1 MFQLANVTGIIQY
14 FKRNFAALKGYIIPI
29 RDVEIECDA
38 DSLPDRLINPDEYE
52 LLSQNSQIQGAAEPM
67 ESDPNERK
75 LTPVYTYSSPK

>member
-1 MFQLANVTGIIQY
+1 M
-14 FKRNFAALKGYIIPI
+14 KGCIVPI

-52 LLSQNSQIQGAAEPM
+52 LLSQNSQLQGAAEPM
-67 ESDPNERK
+67 ESDLNERK